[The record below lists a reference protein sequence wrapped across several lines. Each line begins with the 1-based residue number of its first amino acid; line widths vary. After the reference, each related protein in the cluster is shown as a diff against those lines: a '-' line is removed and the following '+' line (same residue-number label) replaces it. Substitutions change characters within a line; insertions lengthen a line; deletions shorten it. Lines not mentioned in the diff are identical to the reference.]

1 MVPGTKVAVTDA
13 LPPAKDTVQGANPE
27 HPPPDQPENTY
38 PSEGV
43 ALSTAAFWNRAAQLP
58 VGTGDQPGTVGNGT
72 VARYRNRERIGG
84 NDAADIHGIDSG
96 ASGIAVVR
104 TARITLAGLARG
116 GRHVA
121 GVGH

>member
-58 VGTGDQPGTVGNGT
+58 VGQAINPVLSVTAPLPATETVSVLVGTMPQIST
-72 VARYRNRERIGG
+72 VSI
-84 NDAADIHGIDSG
+84 SG
-96 ASGIAVVR
+96 Q
-104 TARITLAGLARG
+104 
-116 GRHVA
+116 VA
-121 GVGH
+121 LLL